1 MKNKKTLW
9 LKWTALALCLCL
21 AIAGCS
27 PVKGVTIPPFELSLS
42 APAMAMVETVG
53 YFTYEGRYYIQYDQL
68 HDTEHMGEYLGTVPG
83 LLQEWTPEDGLV
95 DFAGRPYGDVYTV
108 EGYDPSFIL
117 CKQEV
122 PGAPVFIY
130 INNNGI
136 TLTYGSE
143 LFEDRLHLSR
153 DLLSAQYESPESRFT
168 EKGEPYEINTDN
180 KVLRDLL
187 SELNS
192 APFLL
197 SDSVPLPEGVTYLR
211 ASQLYWLY
219 FQTKT
224 GMPIQLTLHE
234 NGYICFDGTDMVCQK
249 LSDETYRALL
259 DLMNNHTD
267 STAVSK

>member
-9 LKWTALALCLCL
+9 LKLASLALCLCL
-21 AIAGCS
+21 VIAGCN
-27 PVKGVTIPPFELSLS
+27 PVKGVTIPPSELSLS

-68 HDTEHMGEYLGTVPG
+68 YDTEHMGEYLGTVMG

-122 PGAPVFIY
+122 PGAPVITY

-143 LFEDRLHLSR
+143 LFEDRLHLSD
-153 DLLSAQYESPESRFT
+153 DLLSVQYRSA
-168 EKGEPYEINTDN
+168 EKGELYEINRNNEALCDF
-180 KVLRDLL
+180 L

-211 ASQLYWLY
+211 ASQSYYLC

-224 GMPIQLTLHE
+224 GMPIHLRLSE
-234 NGYICFDGTDMVCQK
+234 NGYISFDGTEMVCQK
-249 LSDETYRALL
+249 LSEKTCRALL
-259 DLMNNHTD
+259 ELMDNHTD
-267 STAVSK
+267 STAISKKSF